1 MGFLGTPT
9 SSPKSLALS
18 REHTGELAKHSK
30 EPDSVKLVGK
40 ARGNETT
47 MLVLITAVMALTTI
61 KVSMVGVVRLE
72 ITHFLLSTAMQQQKQ
87 TIRAR
92 STWML
97 LTVGII
103 INIIATVITRVITNN
118 ANNSIARN

>member
-47 MLVLITAVMALTTI
+47 MLVFD
-61 KVSMVGVVRLE
+61 
-72 ITHFLLSTAMQQQKQ
+72 H
-87 TIRAR
+87 R
-92 STWML
+92 SD
-97 LTVGII
+97 G
-103 INIIATVITRVITNN
+103 TNDN
-118 ANNSIARN
+118 KGLYGRCRKT

>member
-1 MGFLGTPT
+1 
-9 SSPKSLALS
+9 
-18 REHTGELAKHSK
+18 
-30 EPDSVKLVGK
+30 
-40 ARGNETT
+40 
-47 MLVLITAVMALTTI
+47 
-61 KVSMVGVVRLE
+61 MVGVVRLE